1 MAGALPV
8 CVCPL
13 PGAPLCSGP
22 LPPLVWPLPGAPL
35 PGAPLCS
42 GPLPLLVCP
51 LPGAPV
57 CSGPLP
63 LLPGTPLPL
72 SGDELGEDE
81 PCTCVKPDDCVGAP
95 NPGVDVVRQLQA
107 SVSVNSKFED
117 SKHGAANSGYGNT
130 DGTQD
135 STHVQLPGEDG
146 VGLLDGGDL

>member
-22 LPPLVWPLPGAPL
+22 LPPLVCPLPGAPL

-63 LLPGTPLPL
+63 GFPLPL
-72 SGDELGEDE
+72 SGGELGEGE
-81 PCTCVKPDDCVGAP
+81 PCTCVKPDDSAGAP
-95 NPGVDVVRQLQA
+95 SPGVDDVRQLQA
-107 SVSVNSKFED
+107 SVSVDSKFED

-135 STHVQLPGEDG
+135 STHVQLPGADG
-146 VGLLDGGDL
+146 VWLLDGGDL